1 MVAAWGGD
9 EQGGGGSQLWLRSV
23 LKRPPRLGRG
33 PHSEYLDTVSLIILE
48 SGGVVDKYI
57 GDIAMAFW
65 NAPLPVRDH
74 KKVACRVALNSQK
87 KLQFLAKGTFSNAR
101 TQNQVPPRRTLTA
114 RAHPSSPPARTH
126 PHPPARAQQPEEAA
140 ILGQGYVFK
149 RANAKSKCRQGAP
162 TSPSARAH
170 PHPRPALALT
180 RRPALTLTPGPRPTS
195 TDWRMRGYPHIR
207 SRMALHTGTALVGNL
222 GAPERLNYTCIGA
235 WRRGVS
241 RGAPTLPY

>member
-126 PHPPARAQQPEEAA
+126 PHPPARAHPHLWPA
-140 ILGQGYVFK
+140 LTLTFGP
-149 RANAKSKCRQGAP
+149 R
-162 TSPSARAH
+162 SPSPSARARPHPPARAH
-170 PHPRPALALT
+170 PHPRPASNIHRLAHAWLPAHPVQDGAAHRHGPGREP
-180 RRPALTLTPGPRPTS
+180 RRT
-195 TDWRMRGYPHIR
+195 
-207 SRMALHTGTALVGNL
+207 
-222 GAPERLNYTCIGA
+222 
-235 WRRGVS
+235 
-241 RGAPTLPY
+241 